1 MLVWSF
7 LLLYSLYHLLDWRR
21 WTGRWSWHLWLDD
34 GVNTSRWA
42 LWHQV
47 RPPDFVPPIKLQFPP
62 FWCSGGRRSLLRG
75 WLHCGQWRKRT
86 WLADEAQREAVAA
99 GKNVW
104 QLLSSW
110 PCISHHRCCARW
122 EQDMRDELN
131 ITVMSHPVWAA
142 SQLPSCFW
150 NIAIYSADWSCMIA
164 IIRNVHGWKHSS

>member
-131 ITVMSHPVWAA
+131 ITVMSHPVLAA
-142 SQLPSCFW
+142 SQLPSCRPFE
-150 NIAIYSADWSCMIA
+150 I
-164 IIRNVHGWKHSS
+164 